1 MSETEYSVPA
11 KWKEVRRQCA
21 EFLEYPGTPSTKPIE
36 WCIQII
42 DDLACAEAQFAV
54 ANERIAE
61 LERIIASMKLADDE
75 KADSL
80 NSYRVALETAIGQRD
95 EARRG
100 QVTDEENFHFTD
112 DEIIGSICGA
122 DFLVSRVLHKL
133 TGMTGGEKWS
143 LYRAVVKLALASRAP
158 QTVTDEQIGNAMR
171 EAGYDTAGT
180 KAEIFWEAVK
190 ASRARKGSPK

>member
-1 MSETEYSVPA
+1 MSETEYPVPEDLQSDYRDA
-11 KWKEVRRQCA
+11 KGSRVGW
-21 EFLEYPGTPSTKPIE
+21 YPIAPETAIKWI
-36 WCIQII
+36 
-42 DDLACAEAQFAV
+42 
-54 ANERIAE
+54 ERIAE
-61 LERIIASMKLADDE
+61 LERIVASMKLADDE

-133 TGMTGGEKWS
+133 TGMTDGEKWS

>member
-95 EARRG
+95 EA
-100 QVTDEENFHFTD
+100 
-112 DEIIGSICGA
+112 
-122 DFLVSRVLHKL
+122 
-133 TGMTGGEKWS
+133 
-143 LYRAVVKLALASRAP
+143 KLALASRAP